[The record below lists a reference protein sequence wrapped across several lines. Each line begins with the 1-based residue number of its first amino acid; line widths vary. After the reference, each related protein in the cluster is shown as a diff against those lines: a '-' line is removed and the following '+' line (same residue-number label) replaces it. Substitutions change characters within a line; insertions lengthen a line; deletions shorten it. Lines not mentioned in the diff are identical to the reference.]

1 MRQASST
8 RRCEVRLP
16 VALCRCG
23 NTQAHGLTEFISS
36 RAIRFS
42 LNSPIAVR
50 RGEAVML
57 FVCLPKQ
64 ITGGDQV
71 LIRARSSVT
80 GIRRTRKN
88 AGVRFTLTAT
98 IQSYDLIAKTLGV

>member
-1 MRQASST
+1 M
-8 RRCEVRLP
+8 
-16 VALCRCG
+16 
-23 NTQAHGLTEFISS
+23 TEFIST

-64 ITGGDQV
+64 ITGGNQV
-71 LIRARSSVT
+71 LMRARSSVT
-80 GIRRTRKN
+80 GIRRSHKN
-88 AGVRFTLTAT
+88 DEVRFTLTAT
-98 IQSYDLIAKTLGV
+98 IQSFDLIAKTLGV